1 MVKDESTA
9 SLNESMV
16 SVIRV
21 EDKEDGAGDASLLLD
36 QTLAKPEEA
45 KGEEAAKE
53 GGQLPIDKMELVL
66 SELKTKHISEKR
78 MLQCD
83 ITCLKKVIMLMA
95 EKIRKQELD
104 K

>member
-36 QTLAKPEEA
+36 QTMAKAEEA
-45 KGEEAAKE
+45 KGE
-53 GGQLPIDKMELVL
+53 
-66 SELKTKHISEKR
+66 
-78 MLQCD
+78 
-83 ITCLKKVIMLMA
+83 
-95 EKIRKQELD
+95 
-104 K
+104 